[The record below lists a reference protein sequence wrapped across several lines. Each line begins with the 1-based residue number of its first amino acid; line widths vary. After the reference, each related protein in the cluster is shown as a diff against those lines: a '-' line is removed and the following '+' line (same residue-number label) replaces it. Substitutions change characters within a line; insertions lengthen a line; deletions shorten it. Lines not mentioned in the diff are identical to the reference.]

1 MKKSD
6 TQSRRTTRNIYPL
19 DHGGAWAQDGS
30 STASADNGQVLADL
44 VWKYFSEEITE
55 AVVEVQPAL
64 TPGNGRSSRQASP
77 GKG

>member
-19 DHGGAWAQDGS
+19 DHGGPGAQDGS
-30 STASADNGQVLADL
+30 STASADNGQVLPDL

-55 AVVEVQPAL
+55 AVIEVQQAFAPEQ
-64 TPGNGRSSRQASP
+64 GRLKNR
-77 GKG
+77 